1 MNYGFIYCLGNAA
14 MPGIYKIGMTERAPL
29 QRCDELSSST
39 SSPLPF
45 KLLCFG
51 QVEDPK
57 DVEAEIHEGLVDS
70 RVNHS
75 REFFAGPFKSIASI
89 IQGYSSGF
97 ALTSDGYEEEEK
109 ERLHNAFLCAE
120 AAERV
125 EALNEAAKFSGI
137 YMYQKDGQIW
147 YRGRANPNSWLYGAI
162 ICLRGELLGFVPEKD
177 PGASAPQEQPSL
189 VDEKEEEL
197 DW

>member
-1 MNYGFIYCLGNAA
+1 FIYCLGNAA

-57 DVEAEIHEGLVDS
+57 DVEAEIHDGLADR

-137 YMYQKDGQIW
+137 YMCTRRTDRSGIAAELIPIAGCTGQ
-147 YRGRANPNSWLYGAI
+147 S
-162 ICLRGELLGFVPEKD
+162 
-177 PGASAPQEQPSL
+177 SA
-189 VDEKEEEL
+189 
-197 DW
+197 

>member
-57 DVEAEIHEGLVDS
+57 YVEAEIHEGLVDS

-75 REFFAGPFKSIASI
+75 REFFRGPFKSIANV

-109 ERLHNAFLCAE
+109 ERLHNLFICAGPSD
-120 AAERV
+120 RTS
-125 EALNEAAKFSGI
+125 ALNEAAKFSGI
-137 YMYQKDGQIW
+137 HMYQKDGQIW
-147 YRGRANPNSWLYGAI
+147 YRGRANPNSWIYGAI
-162 ICLRGELLGFVPEKD
+162 ICLRQELLELVPAQE
-177 PGASAPQEQPSL
+177 PEISAPQHQPDAL
-189 VDEKEEEL
+189 EEKEEEL